1 MRKELLFL
9 SVATLMLTSL
19 FAQDKKETKLYN
31 TTINKGDLKSF
42 NKFLSKYP
50 NSTYSSDITK
60 RVDSL
65 SFFALD
71 KKNIEALNSFVEQYP
86 SSYYTPKANEYIK
99 ELNTTKLNHS
109 DAIRVSES
117 IIGVINNPKNP
128 NFILKEY
135 KKDGVEQIVVF
146 IAPSGSSFSSY
157 RVLKLAHN
165 GGSDLLNS
173 NNWGVVEEHTES
185 NYNSNP
191 ELNNF
196 SFIVD
201 TTSLTT
207 TKIIEIKGCRYVKFD
222 YKNENNSNEIEYIT
236 NLYSVDDNVIYTAMF
251 SGKKE
256 HENGESFLEG
266 NCMDASQGGAL
277 STPQMSYLIG
287 FFGNKEYFRPFSK
300 DKLMIDTAIEWWY
313 DNNKATA
320 KTLAF
325 GVIPSDNPIVTAF
338 KAAKY
343 KEKDSRWDVAV
354 FDIRENTV
362 VVSYDRVERQYS
374 LVWCEP
380 AAKDKKR
387 DQLLNSIYFERNA
400 ALVLY
405 YYKGNTTYKK
415 RVNLASKALK

>member
-9 SVATLMLTSL
+9 SVATLMLTSS

-99 ELNTTKLNHS
+99 ELNTTKLTHS

-117 IIGVINNPKNP
+117 VLGLKNNPNNP

-146 IAPSGSSFSSY
+146 VAPSGSSFSSY

-173 NNWGVVEEHTES
+173 NNWEVIQECTES

-191 ELNNF
+191 ELNKF
-196 SFIVD
+196 SFVVD
-201 TTSLTT
+201 ITSLTT
-207 TKIIEIKGCRYVKFD
+207 TKIIEIKGGRYVKFD
-222 YKNENNSNEIEYIT
+222 YKNENNSSEIEYIT

-256 HENGESFLEG
+256 HENGENFLEG
-266 NCMDASQGGAL
+266 SCMDASQGGAL

-287 FFGNKEYFRPFSK
+287 FLGNKEYFRPFSK

-325 GVIPSDNPIVTAF
+325 GVIPNDNPIVAAY

-374 LVWCEP
+374 LVWSEP
-380 AAKDKKR
+380 IAKDKKR
-387 DQLLNSIYFERNA
+387 DQLLNSIYFERNT

-415 RVNLASKALK
+415 RVNLASKAVK